1 MAALSETLADGLDLE
16 IMRFELL
23 KIAWS
28 RAQLASERE
37 HVTLYIKNNR
47 NQFKIQDYKSI
58 LGNLHDERWTIDEPE
73 DYMFIKNIYQYFYQ
87 KGQEDFDSVDILN
100 YLNKNPEVREINQG
114 FIRNEGLLI
123 SLKNDRTVEKSDE
136 E

>member
-1 MAALSETLADGLDLE
+1 
-16 IMRFELL
+16 
-23 KIAWS
+23 
-28 RAQLASERE
+28 
-37 HVTLYIKNNR
+37 
-47 NQFKIQDYKSI
+47 
-58 LGNLHDERWTIDEPE
+58 
-73 DYMFIKNIYQYFYQ
+73 MFIKNIYQYFYQ